1 MTRAPSNYQIGQD
14 APFKISRSKLEDFVR
29 CPRCFVLD
37 RRAWVKP
44 PSGPSFTLN
53 SAVDGLL
60 KKEFNQH
67 REAQSVHPA
76 VAQLGY
82 NFVPYRDDR
91 IDDWQNSRKG
101 VTYLD
106 SDTNL
111 ILYGAIDDL
120 WVDPETGT
128 LHVVDY
134 KTTSKDSPVTALSDA
149 EYHDAYRRQLEV
161 YSFLLSNNGLEIAP
175 KAYWF
180 YATARKNAEGFNM
193 ALQFDPTL
201 IEHSCNTGWIGPALA
216 AMKAALEAPELP
228 TAPATCQICA
238 YVTSRGLAERTS

>member
-1 MTRAPSNYQIGQD
+1 
-14 APFKISRSKLEDFVR
+14 
-29 CPRCFVLD
+29 
-37 RRAWVKP
+37 
-44 PSGPSFTLN
+44 
-53 SAVDGLL
+53 
-60 KKEFNQH
+60 
-67 REAQSVHPA
+67 VHPA

-120 WVDPETGT
+120 WVDPEAGT

-134 KTTSKDSPVTALSDA
+134 KTTSKDLPITALSDA

-161 YSFLLSNNGLEIAP
+161 YSFLLSKNGLGIAP
-175 KAYWF
+175 TAYWF
-180 YATARKNAEGFNM
+180 YATARKNAEEFNM

-201 IEHSCNTGWIGPALA
+201 IEHACTTGWIEPALA
-216 AMKAALEAPELP
+216 AMKAALEASELP
-228 TAPATCQICA
+228 PASASCDLCS
-238 YVTSRGLAERTS
+238 YVRARVAAEGVS